1 MKYKQ
6 KIKFIVYFEQ
16 ILQFIVVFF
25 VVDFEEVS
33 AGWEAK
39 EGIDY
44 RKKVDSSASATW
56 SLNKGRCDNPFHHH
70 TH

>member
-1 MKYKQ
+1 MCPS
-6 KIKFIVYFEQ
+6 V
-16 ILQFIVVFF
+16 F

-44 RKKVDSSASATW
+44 RKKVDSSASTTW

>member
-16 ILQFIVVFF
+16 IYNVFSVF

-33 AGWEAK
+33 ADWEAK
-39 EGIDY
+39 EGNDY
-44 RKKVDSSASATW
+44 RNNVVLK
-56 SLNKGRCDNPFHHH
+56 
-70 TH
+70 